1 MHSSIPRGGN
11 AEYLFS
17 SIPPGAFAANGGFFV
32 SERSGVQIFSEIG
45 RIKRIMLHRPG
56 RELDNLTPPNMKRL
70 LFDEI
75 PDSYVAE
82 REHDMFADVLRESGA
97 EVVYVADL
105 LSDVLADLSVRDAF
119 LQEFLEEA
127 NIYRSQWHDI
137 YNYLYD
143 MEDSNDVAST
153 VIMGLR
159 REDISFNNE
168 HLDLLDRKK
177 TLWFDPIPNLYYTR
191 DAMTVIGK
199 GVSVN
204 CMWTN
209 TRKRE
214 TLIMKYITGHHP
226 HFAGA
231 TSFYTRDEN
240 ASLEGGDILVLSP
253 KVVAIGISQRTES
266 AAVKTLATRI
276 LHSDMGFE
284 RVLAFFI
291 PIKRAFMHLDTVFT
305 MVDHDIFTIHPEIE
319 GFVEMLDIMKDKNGD
334 LVVKNLGGD
343 LEDVLKKTLGLSEI
357 ELIRCG
363 GTSVIDSQR
372 EQWNDGSNT
381 LAIAPGEVI
390 VYERNRVTNRLLKEA
405 GVILHE
411 IPASELSRG
420 RGGPRCMS
428 MPLWREL
435 LD

>member
-1 MHSSIPRGGN
+1 
-11 AEYLFS
+11 
-17 SIPPGAFAANGGFFV
+17 
-32 SERSGVQIFSEIG
+32 
-45 RIKRIMLHRPG
+45 MLHRPG

-75 PDSYVAE
+75 PDSYVAA
-82 REHDMFADVLRESGA
+82 REHDMFADVLRGIGA
-97 EVVYVADL
+97 EVVYVSDL
-105 LSDVLADLSVRDAF
+105 LADVLVDLSVRDAF

-127 NIYRSQWHDI
+127 NIYRSQWNDI
-137 YNYLYD
+137 YDYLYT
-143 MEDSNDVAST
+143 MEDSKDVAST

-191 DAMTVIGK
+191 DPVTVIGN
-199 GVSVN
+199 GFSVS
-204 CMWTN
+204 CMWTD

-214 TLIMKYITGHHP
+214 TLIMKYITKYHP

-231 TSFYTRDEN
+231 VSFYGREEN
-240 ASLEGGDILVLSP
+240 ASLEGGDILILSP
-253 KVVAIGISQRTES
+253 QVVAIGISQRTES

-276 LHSDMGFE
+276 LYSDIGFE
-284 RVLAFFI
+284 HVLAFFI
-291 PIKRAFMHLDTVFT
+291 PIRRAFMHLDTVFT
-305 MVDHDIFTIHPEIE
+305 MVDHEIFTIHPEIE
-319 GFVEMLDIMKDKNGD
+319 GQLEILDITKGKDGN
-334 LVVKNLGGD
+334 LHVKNLGGN
-343 LEDVLKKTLGLSEI
+343 LEDVLKKALGLSEL

-363 GTSVIDSQR
+363 GTSVIDAQR

-381 LAIAPGEVI
+381 LAIAPGEVV

-435 LD
+435 LE